1 MIKNVYETIHLS
13 VFVSKHVSGCVF
25 SCACVCVCVSLCMW
39 SMFVRG
45 CVCVDCLDMAYVLKK
60 T

>member
-13 VFVSKHVSGCVF
+13 VFVSKRVSGCVF
-25 SCACVCVCVSLCMW
+25 RVHVCVCVSLCMW

-45 CVCVDCLDMAYVLKK
+45 HIMC
-60 T
+60 